1 MTSRQVGTSK
11 RRLPSQYCEKNKNTK
26 MHRFAFLNP
35 IATPLHLGRTRAT
48 STTCTLHRLVSRST
62 FTTGAPPGPLSLSSS
77 ARAFHHGS
85 AVRGTDKAQKDGGE
99 TSGTTTGSPRMSGA
113 TDGVLKHVVIAGGT
127 GFLGSRLAERLLK
140 DGSKVTILTRDAT
153 TAKAA
158 RGAEVMTWAPSS
170 SSSSNNGGGGWVDAL
185 KHADGVVNLCG
196 VPVVSRW
203 TTKGKQQI
211 ISSRVDSTTTL
222 VNAIT
227 TLSVDERPKTLVNAS
242 GVGYYG
248 TDFGDDVDVDESV
261 ALGGDFLADICKQW
275 EGAANA
281 GDNVTR
287 VCILRFGVVVGA
299 GGGALAKMIP
309 AYQLFVGGPLGS
321 GKQWMSWVHVDDAV
335 SVIVRALREE
345 KGMKGAYN
353 CTSPNPVTMGSF
365 CSALAGA
372 MKRPNLFAVPE
383 MVLNVALGEAAMVLT
398 KGQRAVPKRLED
410 EGFQFEYAKIDD
422 AMKAVVREL

>member
-1 MTSRQVGTSK
+1 MSYHKQKKAK
-11 RRLPSQYCEKNKNTK
+11 REKK

-35 IATPLHLGRTRAT
+35 IATPLHLGRTTPVT
-48 STTCTLHRLVSRST
+48 STCSLHHRLVTRTT
-62 FTTGAPPGPLSLSSS
+62 FTTGTPGPLSLPS
-77 ARAFHHGS
+77 AATRTYYHGS
-85 AVRGTDKAQKDGGE
+85 GLHGTNKVQNDG
-99 TSGTTTGSPRMSGA
+99 SKTTGTSASPKMSAGG
-113 TDGVLKHVVIAGGT
+113 TGLKHVVIAGGT

-153 TAKAA
+153 TSKAA
-158 RGAEVMTWAPSS
+158 RGADVVAWAPSGPS
-170 SSSSNNGGGGWVDAL
+170 GGGNTGWVDAL
-185 KHADGVVNLCG
+185 KNADGVVNLCG
-196 VPVVSRW
+196 VPIVSRW

-211 ISSRVDSTTTL
+211 ISSRIDSTTSL
-222 VNAIT
+222 INAIT
-227 TLSVDERPKTLVNAS
+227 NLNIDERPKSLVNAS

-248 TDFGDDVDVDESV
+248 TNFTDDDDVDETVP
-261 ALGGDFLADICKQW
+261 LGKDFLAEICEQW
-275 EGAANA
+275 EGAANTG
-281 GDNVTR
+281 GDVTR

-309 AYQLFVGGPLGS
+309 AFQFFVGGPLGS

-335 SVIVRALREE
+335 SVIVRALQEE

-353 CTSPNPVTMGSF
+353 CVSPNPVTMGSF
-365 CSALAGA
+365 CAALAGA

-383 MVLNVALGEAAMVLT
+383 FVLNVGLGEAAMVLT

-410 EGFQFEYAKIDD
+410 EGFEFQYPKIDD